1 MSKDYLDPACDGRRC
16 PGRAGGAGVPWH
28 VLLSQIDGPI
38 ARPPRHALYG
48 QRLEAPT
55 KRGARDGDGDHG
67 RAARV
72 NDGRDHGRAP
82 RVADHGRSRR
92 RTRSAAAGYEL
103 QWRLVC
109 LRAPPLLPPVL
120 RNLAAAFLSAAEA
133 TTWRPAAAAT
143 AAAIFFI
150 PHAIATATTAAEATS
165 HALNRM
171 GPDIHL
177 APPAVPPALLA
188 RTAPQARHSWPAC
201 LGRAAKQPTPAHRAA
216 AAAPEAV
223 APPRAITHQPTVH
236 TRAQVWG

>member
-1 MSKDYLDPACDGRRC
+1 MRAPAPACL
-16 PGRAGGAGVPWH
+16 P
-28 VLLSQIDGPI
+28 LSAPPLHTHPRTSFISKHSTQVDARTTICD
-38 ARPPRHALYG
+38 ARPPRDDALHSP
-48 QRLEAPT
+48 RLGAPIG
-55 KRGARDGDGDHG
+55 RQGAR
-67 RAARV
+67 RV
-72 NDGRDHGRAP
+72 P
-82 RVADHGRSRR
+82 LVAQVRDHGRSRR

-150 PHAIATATTAAEATS
+150 PHAIATATTAAEATP
-165 HALNRM
+165 HALNLM

-188 RTAPQARHSWPAC
+188 ITAPQARHSWPAC
-201 LGRAAKQPTPAHRAA
+201 LDRTAKQPTPAHRAA
-216 AAAPEAV
+216 PQHRHTGF
-223 APPRAITHQPTVH
+223 RATTRHHTPTVH
-236 TRAQVWG
+236 ACARRFGGACLQL